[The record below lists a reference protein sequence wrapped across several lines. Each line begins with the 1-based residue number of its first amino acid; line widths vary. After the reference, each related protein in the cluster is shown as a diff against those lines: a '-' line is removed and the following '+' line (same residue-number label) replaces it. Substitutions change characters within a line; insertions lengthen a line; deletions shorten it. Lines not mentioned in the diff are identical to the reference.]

1 MESVH
6 VSIRTRKLTNRGFL
20 RGPFLPLYGSGAIM
34 MLVVSMPFQENGFL
48 VYLAGC
54 VGATVLEYVTG
65 ILMETLF
72 KVRYWDYSKY
82 PLNFQGRVCIGTTLA
97 WGLLT
102 ILLTRVIH
110 VPVEQVVLAIPDRV
124 LLAVTLFVTVVICTD
139 FALSFKAAADLRSVL
154 SKMGTVKRELVHIQR
169 RLDAIASAA
178 GQGLQK
184 GRSALTEGMANMRGE
199 LTEGMAVRLEE
210 VKAGI
215 EGRLESIKNLAQTKP
230 SEYWENVKE
239 ELLELKTK
247 YAVNLEVRR
256 YLSSLRDFF
265 QRDMIRS
272 NPGMTSE
279 EFGEELEELKDKI
292 LEEEKGEQKD
302 LP

>member
-1 MESVH
+1 M
-6 VSIRTRKLTNRGFL
+6 SIRTRKLTNRGFL

-34 MLVVSMPFQENGFL
+34 MLVVSMPFRDNGFL

-102 ILLTRVIH
+102 ILLTRVLH
-110 VPVEQVVLAIPDRV
+110 VPVERAVLAIPHNV
-124 LLAVTLFVTVVICTD
+124 LLVVTLALTALIFAD
-139 FALSFKAAADLRSVL
+139 FALSFKAAADLRNIL
-154 SKMGTVKRELVHIQR
+154 SKMEKAKLELVHIQK
-169 RLDAIASAA
+169 RLDAIAAAA

-184 GRSALTEGMANMRGE
+184 GKSVLTGSVANMKEE
-199 LTEGMAVRLEE
+199 LAGGMSIRLEE

-215 EGRLESIKNLAQTKP
+215 ENRLEHIKNLTQTKP
-230 SEYWENVKE
+230 SEYWENMKE
-239 ELLELKTK
+239 ELLELRTK
-247 YAVNLEVRR
+247 YKLNLEVRR
-256 YLSSLRDFF
+256 YLGSLKDFF

-279 EFGEELEELKDKI
+279 EFGEELEELKDRMS
-292 LEEEKGEQKD
+292 EEEGK
-302 LP
+302 